1 VTAIKLRPYQVEAIE
16 WLKAEWEAGRT
27 RVPLV
32 MATGAGKT
40 TVFTHPTLLDEFL
53 DAGKRVLIVAH
64 TDELIEQ
71 AAKRAR
77 LQNPGRTVG
86 IVKATQNQPTS
97 QIVVSSRQTLLGE
110 RRRSQIRNVGLIIID
125 EAHHAIRTNT
135 YGKIL
140 EHYGAFTECSWPD
153 DCSMPEECSRGCKV
167 KPNEGRP
174 PRVLVAG
181 FTATLA
187 RGDREKLSSVWQ
199 SGPDGKIFSRDIL
212 YFIRRGFLLDVRG
225 EMITIPDFT
234 FAGMR
239 MSGGD
244 FKDSDLADELERT
257 FAPEIVAR
265 EYKARAVSAR
275 TGELR
280 KGIAFW
286 PLVATAERGAEA
298 FNALG
303 IRSEVIHGDTT
314 RLSKTQRRAM
324 LQRLHTGETQV
335 VHGVGVLT
343 EGFDEPTVDVVVM
356 ARPTRSAPLYQQ
368 CVGRVLRPN
377 LEIPA
382 EHREKALIL
391 DVSGAGARNDLRSLI
406 DLAPE
411 RSLADVELDGGS
423 LLELDDEWLEQLR
436 EQEELAAEAGGGSGG
451 EFAEDYVG
459 DTAVIEFDPLG
470 RANAWGQTA
479 GGTWFI
485 KAGSVGYVFLVPSV
499 AGEPSHYDI
508 VKCSKYGWP
517 KDGIVPWMAMAGD
530 EYVDLPMDMA
540 LGWAE
545 EIAIEIG
552 GHGTKRL
559 VSRKSAWRK
568 EPASVPQQLWAK
580 RRGLDITG
588 MTKGEVNEMRDGID
602 ASDRIDPMVRAVQ
615 AAASDA

>member
-1 VTAIKLRPYQVEAIE
+1 MTAIRLRPYQVEAIAH
-16 WLKAEWEAGRT
+16 LKAEWTAGRT

-53 DAGKRVLIVAH
+53 DAGKRVLIIAH

-77 LQNPGRTVG
+77 LQNPSRRVG
-86 IVKATQNQPTS
+86 VVKAQQNQPTAH
-97 QIVVSSRQTLLGE
+97 IVVSSRQTLLGQK
-110 RRRSQIRNVGLIIID
+110 RRDQIRNVGLIIVD

-140 EHYGAFTECSWPD
+140 EHFGAFDGYDTEGRDRFNVLRLSGEP
-153 DCSMPEECSRGCKV
+153 RAKV
-167 KPNEGRP
+167 K
-174 PRVLVAG
+174 VAG

-187 RGDREKLSSVWQ
+187 RGDREKLSSVWE

-244 FKDSDLADELERT
+244 FKDSDLAEELERT
-257 FAPEIVAR
+257 VAPEIVAR

-303 IRSEVIHGDTT
+303 IRSEVIHGDVS
-314 RLSKTQRRAM
+314 RLSKGQRRAM

-382 EHREKALIL
+382 DQREKALIL

-411 RSLADVELDGGS
+411 RRLNEVESDGS

-436 EQEELAAEAGGGSGG
+436 EQEELLAESGQGGAD
-451 EFAEDYVG
+451 FAEDYVG
-459 DTAVIEFDPLG
+459 DTAVVEFDPLG
-470 RANAWGQTA
+470 RSNVWQRTV
-479 GGTWFI
+479 GGAWFI
-485 KAGSVGYVFLVPSV
+485 PAGTVGYVFLVPSL

-508 VKCSKYGWP
+508 VKCSKYGWT
-517 KDGIVPWMAMAGD
+517 KDGIVPWMMSAGD

-545 EIAIEIG
+545 ELAVEVG
-552 GHGTKRL
+552 GHGSKSL
-559 VSRKSAWRK
+559 VSKKSKWRK
-568 EPASVPQQLWAK
+568 EEPSVAQKGWAF
-580 RRGLDITG
+580 RRGIDIAG
-588 MTKGEVNEMRDGID
+588 MTKGEVHDLRNSID
-602 ASDRIDPMVRAVQ
+602 ASDRIDKLVAAVQ
-615 AAASDA
+615 AAVTKAEVSA

>member
-1 VTAIKLRPYQVEAIE
+1 MTAIHLRQYQIEAID
-16 WLKAEWEAGRT
+16 WLNAQWDAGLT
-27 RVPLV
+27 RVPEV

-40 TVFTHPTLLDEFL
+40 TVFTHPKLLNRFL
-53 DAGKRVLIVAH
+53 DRGKRVLIVAH

-86 IVKATQNQPTS
+86 IVKAGQNQPTS

-110 RRRSQIRNVGLIIID
+110 KRRAQIRNVGLIIID

-140 EHYGAFTECSWPD
+140 EHYGAFCEYDEADICAAHHDNVHPN
-153 DCSMPEECSRGCKV
+153 PGGRG
-167 KPNEGRP
+167 
-174 PRVLVAG
+174 VLVAG

-187 RGDREKLSSVWQ
+187 RGDKEKLSSVWQ

-244 FKDSDLADELERT
+244 FKDSDLAEELERT

-265 EYKARAVSAR
+265 EYKARAVSSKS
-275 TGELR
+275 GQLR

-303 IRSEVIHGDTT
+303 IRSEVIHGDAT
-314 RLSKTQRRAM
+314 RLSKGERRAM
-324 LQRLHTGETQV
+324 LRRLHTGETQV

-356 ARPTRSAPLYQQ
+356 ARPTKSAPLYQQ

-382 EHREKALIL
+382 AEREKALIL

-406 DLAPE
+406 DLAPDRRLDE
-411 RSLADVELDGGS
+411 LAEQDGS
-423 LLELDDEWLEQLR
+423 LLEMDDEWLLQLQAEEQLAR
-436 EQEELAAEAGGGSGG
+436 ESGQG
-451 EFAEDYVG
+451 VEWAEDYVG
-459 DTAVIEFDPLG
+459 DTAVVEFDPLG
-470 RANAWGQTA
+470 RANVWAQTA
-479 GGTWFI
+479 GGVWFI
-485 KAGSVGYVFLVPSV
+485 PAGSVGYVFLMPSV

-508 VKCSKYGWP
+508 VKISKYSWP
-517 KDGIVPWMAMAGD
+517 KDGVVPWCMAT
-530 EYVDLPMDMA
+530 EYTDQPLDMA

-545 EIAIEIG
+545 ELAVEIG

-559 VSRKSAWRK
+559 VSKKSAWRK
-568 EPASVPQQLWAK
+568 EVPSPAQVMWAK
-580 RRGLDITG
+580 RRGLDISG
-588 MTKGEVNEMRDGID
+588 LNKGEVSDMRNGID
-602 ASDRIDPMVRAVQ
+602 ASDRIDHMVRAVQ
-615 AAASDA
+615 AAAEAAEKAAESKS